1 MLCGRKPRHVQPQR
15 RTVKSS
21 RVISSKQ
28 AKPGVWPG
36 RFTLQRALAL
46 RGLQGD
52 GGWPACGLHA
62 NEGNRMGGRCVRLH
76 CAGIG
81 FDGDDGEDSGRWWC
95 AGRRIGEC
103 AISGTRRQFVVAA
116 IGGGIAARVSCRGIQ
131 AVAAHRNAQGS
142 VLGHRHVSGRQHGA
156 QHHQRQ
162 QQRNDQMQV
171 AAGDHEGILVPEGVV
186 VMLAQLQRPF
196 SQE

>member
-1 MLCGRKPRHVQPQR
+1 MQCGQRTRHMQPQQ

-21 RVISSKQ
+21 RMVSSKQ

-52 GGWPACGLHA
+52 GGWSACGLHA
-62 NEGNRMGGRCVRLH
+62 NEGNRMGGRGACLH
-76 CAGIG
+76 GAGIG
-81 FDGDDGEDSGRWWC
+81 FDGDEGEESGRWWC
-95 AGRRIGEC
+95 AGCRIGEC
-103 AISGTRRQFVVAA
+103 AISGTRRQFVAAA
-116 IGGGIAARVSCRGIQ
+116 IGGGIAARFSCRGIQ
-131 AVAAHRNAQGS
+131 AVAAHCNAQGA

-162 QQRNDQMQV
+162 QQRDNQMKS
-171 AAGDHEGILVPEGVV
+171 AAGHDADATTEGSIIGQPQGRWSVFG
-186 VMLAQLQRPF
+186 
-196 SQE
+196 